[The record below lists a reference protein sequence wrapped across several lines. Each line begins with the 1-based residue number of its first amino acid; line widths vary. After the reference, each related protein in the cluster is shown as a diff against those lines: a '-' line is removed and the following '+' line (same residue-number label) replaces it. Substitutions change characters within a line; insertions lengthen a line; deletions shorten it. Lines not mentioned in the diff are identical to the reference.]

1 MMPKAS
7 KAAKVAKKAAPK
19 KAVAR
24 KGAKKAAKKVAPEAA
39 PQVDKA
45 AKAKSDLQIKEG
57 PYNAIRRQRQSGLTP
72 AQAMDKAAK
81 GV

>member
-1 MMPKAS
+1 MPKAS
-7 KAAKVAKKAAPK
+7 KAAKVAKTAAPK

-24 KGAKKAAKKVAPEAA
+24 KGAKKAAKKAAPDNA

-57 PYNAIRRQRQSGLTP
+57 PYNAIRNQRRSGLSP
-72 AQAMDKAAK
+72 AQAMDRAAK